1 MFSKP
6 LRNVVAADVEL
17 VCSSRLPEGPEV
29 EYKEALPTKSGTDPW
44 VNGGDHIGERA
55 RKKVLE
61 EIVAFANAFGGTL
74 VIGIAETAEKPARAN
89 NIKPIPRCVELAERL
104 SLQCRDCIDPKIPLI
119 EIAGVPTQNDG
130 AGIVIIRTP
139 RSRMAPHRH
148 AITRECYI
156 RRADRSEKMTM
167 REIQDLTLNVERGL
181 AAIESRFDERKRLY
195 ANFLSTYGNSSRTFG
210 MRASLQPMSS
220 LFIRDVHKNFDVLPE
235 VYSFPATLNSENAI
249 ELSFNFLGSDWR
261 PALRGSRCRT
271 ESGNSIAQLEV
282 HCDGFIEY
290 QFVMA
295 EPAESRARF
304 YRSWFMAVAC
314 SAMVTGEK
322 FRQAAQTP
330 VVEYALEIALSSLG
344 GSTPV
349 GMYGRGHDFG
359 QRLGPLAEGNWYFP
373 RYSVASPNE
382 FQQLASEIERDF
394 WNLCGHEWNNT
405 IAVDFSD
412 VLPTSGT

>member
-1 MFSKP
+1 VFSKP

-181 AAIESRFDERKRLY
+181 AAIESRFDERKRY
-195 ANFLSTYGNSSRTFG
+195 TRI
-210 MRASLQPMSS
+210 SS
-220 LFIRDVHKNFDVLPE
+220 LLMATAQGHLVCALHSNRCLLYSFVMFIRISMF
-235 VYSFPATLNSENAI
+235 YQRYI
-249 ELSFNFLGSDWR
+249 R
-261 PALRGSRCRT
+261 SR
-271 ESGNSIAQLEV
+271 Q
-282 HCDGFIEY
+282 
-290 QFVMA
+290 
-295 EPAESRARF
+295 P
-304 YRSWFMAVAC
+304 
-314 SAMVTGEK
+314 
-322 FRQAAQTP
+322 
-330 VVEYALEIALSSLG
+330 
-344 GSTPV
+344 
-349 GMYGRGHDFG
+349 
-359 QRLGPLAEGNWYFP
+359 
-373 RYSVASPNE
+373 
-382 FQQLASEIERDF
+382 
-394 WNLCGHEWNNT
+394 
-405 IAVDFSD
+405 
-412 VLPTSGT
+412 